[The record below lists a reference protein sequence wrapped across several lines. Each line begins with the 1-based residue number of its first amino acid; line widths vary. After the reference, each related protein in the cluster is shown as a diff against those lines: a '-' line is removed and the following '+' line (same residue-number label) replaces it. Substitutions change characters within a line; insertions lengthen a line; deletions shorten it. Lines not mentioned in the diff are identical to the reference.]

1 MISYVVTKQHEKKDL
16 YDLLESVY
24 PSFSIKDQDRALK
37 YGDIDFN
44 GKRADGTEY
53 LKQGDQIDL
62 FLPGDIVGIDLTP
75 KIIYQD
81 ENFVIVDKPAGLL
94 STSDCG
100 EPNAISLV
108 EDTIKNQGEYNPT
121 ALMLPYL
128 VYSLETDIS
137 GLLIL
142 SKHEE
147 GYLFVM
153 EALNQRRISK
163 HFLCPVVGI
172 AEEHDELIAY
182 YKKDKAL
189 KNAKILDKF
198 QKGAKPIVTRYTT
211 LARGETMS
219 LVSARPVTNGLH
231 QVRAHM
237 AYYDLPILG
246 DNQYG
251 NRRFNR
257 KCGATGL
264 ALCLKSLEFQTGT
277 RHEYQ
282 YMNGKRFESNQI
294 SFPKCVYDEGLMDS
308 LSF

>member
-24 PSFSIKDQDRALK
+24 PNFSLKDQDKALK

-44 GKRADGTEY
+44 GKPADGTEH
-53 LKQGDQIDL
+53 LKQGDKIDI
-62 FLPGDIVGIDLTP
+62 FLPADIVGIDLTP
-75 KIIYQD
+75 QIVYQD

-94 STSDCG
+94 SASDYD
-100 EPNAISLV
+100 EPNAVSLV
-108 EDTIKNQGEYNPT
+108 EDCMKTLGEYNLN
-121 ALMLPYL
+121 ALMVPYL
-128 VYSLETDIS
+128 VYDLEKDVS

-142 SKHEE
+142 SKHEA
-147 GYLFVM
+147 GYLFVI

-163 HFLCPVVGI
+163 HFLCPIVGI
-172 AEEHDELIAY
+172 TEDEDELLAY
-182 YKKDKAL
+182 YAKDKAL
-189 KNAKILDKF
+189 TNAKILDKF

-211 LARGETMS
+211 LARSETMS

-237 AYYDLPILG
+237 AYYDLPVLG
-246 DNQYG
+246 DDQYG

-257 KCGATGL
+257 KHGAVGL

-277 RHEYQ
+277 NHEYQ
-282 YMNGKRFESNQI
+282 YMNGKRFESQQI

>member
-16 YDLLESVY
+16 YYLLESVY
-24 PSFSIKDQDRALK
+24 PDFSIRDQDKALK

-53 LKQGDQIDL
+53 LKQGDQIDI

-75 KIIYQD
+75 KIVYQD

-94 STSDCG
+94 TASDIG
-100 EPNAISLV
+100 EPNAVSLV
-108 EDTIKNQGEYNPT
+108 EDTMKNQGEYNLT

-128 VYSLETDIS
+128 VYTLDIDVS

-153 EALNQRRISK
+153 EALNQRRINK

-172 AEEHDELIAY
+172 AEDSDELLAY
-182 YKKDKAL
+182 YTKNKAL
-189 KNAKILDKF
+189 TQARILDKF

-211 LARGETMS
+211 LSHGKTMS

-231 QVRAHM
+231 QIRAHM
-237 AYYDLPILG
+237 AYYGLPVLG
-246 DNQYG
+246 DDQYG
-251 NRRFNR
+251 NRSFNR
-257 KCGATGL
+257 KSGATGL
-264 ALCLKSLEFQTGT
+264 VLCLKSLEFQTGT

-282 YMNGKRFESNQI
+282 YMNGKRFESQQI